1 LRAGEKAES
10 KKKEIERK
18 KEINFNLEVILD
30 YAFVAIYS
38 MYPHVV

>member
-1 LRAGEKAES
+1 LWAREKAES

-18 KEINFNLEVILD
+18 KEINVNLEVILD